1 MGTQW
6 EIDFDYDNFE
16 DVLYE
21 AGLQAFTE
29 IQDQYDGETFYTF
42 GFEASSIFEAPGIM
56 ACTEERL
63 YSHAMDKYSEFNEEA
78 DFTLDE
84 AIAYLRYNYLEYHY
98 FGPTVD
104 DKLVMDPVR
113 ELIFHEWE
121 KQLHDLDDVNSS
133 DGKYYSYPDV
143 YEYHYNRLEAKFL
156 KVISRLDGQ
165 SVFERT
171 NERSNIALFLRRLDY
186 FPEFLHDTTMHMINP
201 PDVVERFYRERERA
215 VALSERMPY

>member
-6 EIDFDYDNFE
+6 EIEFDYDKFE
-16 DVLYE
+16 DVLHE

-63 YSHAMDKYSEFNEEA
+63 YSHAMDNCAEYKEEA

-84 AIAYLRYNYLEYHY
+84 AIAYLRYNYLEHHY

-104 DKLVMDPVR
+104 DKLVFHEVR
-113 ELIFHEWE
+113 GLIFHEWE
-121 KQLHDLDDVNSS
+121 KQLHDLVDHSLHQL
-133 DGKYYSYPDV
+133 KYYTVTDV
-143 YEYHYNRLEAKFL
+143 WEYHYNRMEAKFL
-156 KVISRLDGQ
+156 KVINRLDALKL
-165 SVFERT
+165 FERT
-171 NERSNIALFLRRLDY
+171 NDRPSITLFLRRLDY
-186 FPEFLHDTTMHMINP
+186 YPEFLHDRTMEMINP
-201 PDVVERFYRERERA
+201 TDVVE
-215 VALSERMPY
+215 

>member
-1 MGTQW
+1 M

-63 YSHAMDKYSEFNEEA
+63 YSHALDKYAEYKEEA

-84 AIAYLRYNYLEYHY
+84 AIAYLRYNYVAYDDS
-98 FGPTVD
+98 GPWYDNKV
-104 DKLVMDPVR
+104 VFHRVR
-113 ELIFHEWE
+113 GAIFHEWE
-121 KQLHDLDDVNSS
+121 KQLHDLVDHSLHQL
-133 DGKYYSYPDV
+133 KYYTVTDV
-143 YEYHYNRLEAKFL
+143 WEYHYNQMETKFL
-156 KVISRLDGQ
+156 KVINRLDAQ
-165 SVFERT
+165 KLFERT
-171 NERSNIALFLRRLDY
+171 NDRPSITLFLRRLNY
-186 FPEFLHDTTMHMINP
+186 YPEFLHDRTMEMINP
-201 PDVVERFYRERERA
+201 PDVVERFHRERVRA
-215 VALSERMPY
+215 VALCERMPY